1 MNMKDFCLE
10 IIYHLKL
17 KTMMKKRVP
26 VSTIMTK
33 NLVTANV
40 TDSLRH
46 VTSLL
51 KEHNI
56 RHIPIV
62 SGEKL
67 VGIVSRTDIM
77 RLSFGDMFEG
87 QASADEAIF
96 DMLKLE
102 QVMVSNPTTVQEED
116 NIRDVAEKFTTVEFH
131 AMPVLKGDKIIGIV
145 STTDLI
151 KYLLEQYN

>member
-1 MNMKDFCLE
+1 
-10 IIYHLKL
+10 
-17 KTMMKKRVP
+17 MMKKRVP

-46 VTSLL
+46 VSSLL
-51 KEHNI
+51 KEHHI
-56 RHIPIV
+56 RHLPIV
-62 SGEKL
+62 SGEQL
-67 VGIVSRTDIM
+67 VGIVSKSDIM
-77 RLSFGDMFEG
+77 RLSFGDMFDG
-87 QASADEAIF
+87 QGAADEAVF

-102 QVMVSNPTTVQEED
+102 QVMVGNPITVNEDD
-116 NIRDVAEKFTTVEFH
+116 NIKDVAEKFAGVEFH
-131 AMPVLKGDKIIGIV
+131 ALPVMNGDKITGIV